1 MGEEGEEEQKA
12 EEHTG
17 RCWEVRCWEGLESFL
32 RSLAP
37 GFGLA
42 REETLA
48 VLDFWVSL
56 GLRVSLVVFLIF

>member
-17 RCWEVRCWEGLESFL
+17 RFWRGWEGSFL
-32 RSLAP
+32 RSLGP

-42 REETLA
+42 RKETLA